1 MTTTRESTAANLLPQ
16 VIRFTGSTGAGQWA
30 FHLLCA
36 TPACR
41 RIGKI
46 STSRAGIKGQRNL
59 ERAAGKFAAQG
70 WLIDSAPVCPHCAKS
85 GAKPREAV

>member
-1 MTTTRESTAANLLPQ
+1 VSTTRESTAANLLPHL
-16 VIRFTGSTGAGQWA
+16 VKFTGSTGAGQWA
-30 FHLLCA
+30 FHLQCS

-46 STSRAGIKGQRNL
+46 STSRVGIRGQRNL

-70 WLIDSAPVCPHCAKS
+70 WLVDNVPICPQCAKS
-85 GAKPREAV
+85 RAKPRKAV